1 MPADNSIDAVPMA
14 NFKIKFVNGDK
25 RVYSNDEN
33 RVKRPFIVRKD
44 KKVKLFKITFIEDKN
59 HQVEKSQYRY

>member
-1 MPADNSIDAVPMA
+1 MRADNSIDAVPMG
-14 NFKIKFVNGDK
+14 NFKIKFVNGEK

-44 KKVKLFKITFIEDKN
+44 KKVRD
-59 HQVEKSQYRY
+59 